1 VNTSFILMAIP
12 VLALS
17 ALVPAAILILG
28 FLLLGDRDRR

>member
-17 ALVPAAILILG
+17 ALVPVVILILG
-28 FLLLGDRDRR
+28 CALLSPRRRP

>member
-1 VNTSFILMAIP
+1 MNTSFILMAIP

-28 FLLLGDRDRR
+28 CLLLGARDRR